1 MCAEQVSCHVHFTG
15 ESMPTN
21 QARAHPPTIH
31 AALAEKHCQ
40 PDAVLEHIDEG
51 ADIIVGMFNSE
62 PLTVLDALEAN
73 AERLSGVRIHQMFP
87 FRERDY
93 MHGAFPG
100 LRHVSWFLSPANRE
114 AFRKDTCDLI
124 PNNFSEV
131 PALMRR
137 ATRHSLVL
145 AVVSPPDRLGYFS
158 LGTNADYVAAL
169 IGEAPFFVEVN
180 HQMPRT
186 YGENQVHVS
195 QLVGWCEADYPLTH
209 LPARPV
215 RETDRKIAGYVAER
229 IRDGATLQAGIGS
242 IPDEVLGLLD
252 GQKDLGVNTELLSD
266 RIIDLIENG
275 VITGTRKRTH
285 RNKTITSNALGSN
298 RLYEFVEENPG
309 VEFWPVAHTNDDRN
323 VAGEDSFVAINATLE
338 VDFLGQC
345 ASESLGSE
353 YWSSSGGQPD
363 FARGAI
369 LSELGQSFIVLR
381 STTADES
388 ISRIVAQL
396 HPGAAVTTFKNVVD
410 CVVTE
415 FGVAELHGSTIRE
428 RTRRLIS
435 IAHPKFRD
443 DLERRA
449 KELEY
454 L

>member
-1 MCAEQVSCHVHFTG
+1 MVISDQATTRPQV
-15 ESMPTN
+15 
-21 QARAHPPTIH
+21 IH
-31 AALAEKHCQ
+31 AALTEKLCQ
-40 PDAVLEHIDEG
+40 PEAVLEHIDEG
-51 ADIIVGMFNSE
+51 DDLIVGMFNSE

-73 AERLSGVRIHQMFP
+73 AERLSDVRIHQMFP
-87 FRERDY
+87 SREREY
-93 MHGAFPG
+93 MHGALPG

-114 AFRKDTCDLI
+114 AFRNDTCDLI
-124 PNNFSEV
+124 PNNFSDV

-137 ATRHSLVL
+137 ATRGSLVL
-145 AVVSPPDRLGYFS
+145 AAVSPPDRHGYFS
-158 LGTNADYVAAL
+158 LGTHADYVAAL
-169 IGEAPFFVEVN
+169 IGETPFFVEVN

-186 YGENQVHVS
+186 YGENQVHLS
-195 QLVGWCEADYPLTH
+195 QVVGWCEADYPLAE

-215 RETDRKIAGYVAER
+215 READRKIAGYVAER
-229 IRDGATLQAGIGS
+229 IPDGATLQAGIGS
-242 IPDEVLGLLD
+242 IPNEVLGLLE
-252 GQKDLGVNTELLSD
+252 GHKDLGVNTELLSD
-266 RIIDLIENG
+266 GFIDLIEKG
-275 VITGTRKRTH
+275 VITGTRKRNH
-285 RNKTITSNALGSN
+285 RNKVIAANALGSK

-309 VEFWPVAHTNDDRN
+309 VEFWPVDHTNDERN

-369 LSELGQSFIVLR
+369 LSERGQSFIVLH
-381 STTADES
+381 STAADES

-410 CVVTE
+410 RVVTE
-415 FGVAELHGSTIRE
+415 YGVAELRGSTIRE
-428 RTRRLIS
+428 RTRKLIG

-449 KELEY
+449 RELDY